1 MIIIFLLS
9 KDPITSEYIDM
20 TSRRVLSIR
29 TNPYPPGSLICRVID
44 KVSKYLVFST
54 DLDQLY

>member
-20 TSRRVLSIR
+20 TSRRVLSIQ
-29 TNPYPPGSLICRVID
+29 TNPYPGRLVCRVID